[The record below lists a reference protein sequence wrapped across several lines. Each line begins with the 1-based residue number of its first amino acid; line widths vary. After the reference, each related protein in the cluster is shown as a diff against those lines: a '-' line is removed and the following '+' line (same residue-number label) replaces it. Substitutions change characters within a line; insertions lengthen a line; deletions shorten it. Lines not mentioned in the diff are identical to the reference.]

1 MMGMMGQGMMDGG
14 MRGRGMMGQG
24 MMRGKG
30 MMRGSRMGAMT
41 AGRLA
46 YLKAELSITDAQE
59 PVWKE
64 YSDAAK
70 ERVSIMQGM
79 RQSMMKSMQSG
90 TAIERME
97 ARISGME
104 AMLDA
109 MKAVKPAADKLY
121 ATLADEQKKIA
132 DDLIGVDCGAM

>member
-1 MMGMMGQGMMDGG
+1 MGMMGQGMMDGG